1 MASPDLAWR
10 KALAG
15 CPKPSLRERACSF
28 ASKHITART
37 RDFTAVGIPR
47 HYLAL
52 MCREGL
58 LVRIGHGVYRAADR
72 EVS

>member
-1 MASPDLAWR
+1 MVKNGAY
-10 KALAG
+10 
-15 CPKPSLRERACSF
+15 SF

-37 RDFTAVGIPR
+37 RDFTAIGIPR

-52 MCREGL
+52 MCRERL